1 MLFEESEPERS
12 RGVSTQESSMERST
26 EASDG
31 GSGGTGPPR
40 KKSMLRR
47 MNSSWQLKGKRNAL

>member
-1 MLFEESEPERS
+1 VLFEESEPERS

-40 KKSMLRR
+40 KKSTKAYEL
-47 MNSSWQLKGKRNAL
+47 QLATKGEA